1 MSTQPEALVKTKLLV
16 HRLLLG
22 WPSGEGGSKHV
33 VGEFWRVEDRV
44 DFKYLLNHKD
54 IFDAVGEGFLGYP
67 DFPFSADTYRDVLSI
82 ISRRLVDSD
91 RSDRVKYLQQWNATD
106 RDIDDF
112 DRLALTQ
119 AWLTNDR
126 FEFLGEFEP
135 RDGLDFVTDLAGQ
148 SHLQLEPGIAQP
160 TEALHF
166 EVEVKP
172 EFEYP
177 VVHVLNSNGTCLG
190 RIKQVHNRLFS
201 HPDIGRFNVSLKLKD
216 AEQNGVLKKLFV
228 EVSLKAK

>member
-1 MSTQPEALVKTKLLV
+1 MQAAGTDTRVVQRIYLSWRTGDGAS
-16 HRLLLG
+16 RRI
-22 WPSGEGGSKHV
+22 
-33 VGEFWRVEDRV
+33 VGEFWRTDDRV

-67 DFPFSADTYRDVLSI
+67 DLPFSAATYRNVLPI
-82 ISRRLVDSD
+82 IARRLVDSD
-91 RSDRVKYLQQWNATD
+91 RSDRVKYLEQWNAND
-106 RDIDDF
+106 QGIDDF

-126 FEFLGEFEP
+126 FEFLGEFKP

-148 SHLQLEPGIAQP
+148 SHLQLQPGVAQP
-160 TEALHF
+160 AEALRF

-201 HPDIGRFNVSLKLKD
+201 HPDIARFDVSLKLKD

-228 EVSLKAK
+228 EVKLNAK